1 LFRRR
6 GEPIGGD
13 GVDASEADLGA
24 QDLIFLVIY
33 DPPNT
38 DGTP

>member
-6 GEPIGGD
+6 GKPIGGD
-13 GVDASEADLGA
+13 GVDASEPDLGA
-24 QDLIFLVIY
+24 EDLIFLVIY
-33 DPPNT
+33 DSPNT